1 MATPQTDIDLDT
13 SSTSEP
19 PSLFRVRTS
28 LPVPLRNTVHSGRKL
43 VPENRTSQDAVP
55 LPTTVAAIDSL
66 IAGGLPRGRL
76 VELTGKR
83 SSGRFSALLA
93 ALAATTRSG
102 EAAVLVDL
110 DDNLDPRSAK
120 SAGVDLERLLW
131 IRPANLKEAM
141 ISTELVLQAGFPLV
155 ALDLGTPPLR
165 GGRGAEAHWLRLAR
179 AAEEQRA
186 ALFVSSP
193 YRVSST
199 AATAVLAAQGVR
211 PVWRRNDLAPQ
222 LLDGLDGQF
231 SLKKSRLASKS
242 GNTTFRFTTVEGR
255 LLAPTRPQQKGPNL
269 TFSPVFVARSC

>member
-102 EAAVLVDL
+102 EAAVL
-110 DDNLDPRSAK
+110 
-120 SAGVDLERLLW
+120 LERLLW